1 MDAKHYHTGTI
12 QAIDLIEAY
21 ELDFCLGNAVKY
33 ISRAGRKGDAVED
46 LRKAIWYIERRI
58 RHLTNDKTS
67 TLEHPNYAEL
77 NDHKRTGGNSISGE
91 VQEVFHRAGKIYTAG

>member
-46 LRKAIWYIERRI
+46 LKKAIWYIERRI
-58 RHLTNDKTS
+58 KYLTNDQTS
-67 TLEHPNYAEL
+67 TYDHQGIGKAGISAEV
-77 NDHKRTGGNSISGE
+77 RE
-91 VQEVFHRAGKIYTAG
+91 VLCGSGKIYTAGQV

>member
-1 MDAKHYHTGTI
+1 MDAKHYHTGSI

-58 RHLTNDKTS
+58 KHLTNDQTS
-67 TLEHPNYAEL
+67 TH
-77 NDHKRTGGNSISGE
+77 DHQGVGTASISSE
-91 VQEVFHRAGKIYTAG
+91 VREVLIGASQIYSAG